1 VRKTIRLT
9 RRQTLSAVAAGASVS
24 VAGCNGS
31 SSDRTDGIA
40 FDHPDTVLADEA
52 FDITVEG
59 LPANERVDVVLTSED
74 GDDESFEGR
83 ATVET
88 GDGTVSLA
96 DATVV
101 SESDDPLDGVVD
113 ADVDVP
119 LPLALFQFASPLQL
133 RTYSAPD
140 EHEFTYRIEQ
150 DGEPVG
156 TTTLTRTYPDFDRY
170 AEPDHPELEG
180 ALYEPA
186 DGGSGP
192 GVVVLHG
199 GGGDPSLPPAARLAA
214 RGYTA
219 LALQYFGGEGL
230 PDGLNGIPLEYVRDA
245 ATWLR
250 DRESTTGEQIGL
262 FGTSRG
268 GELALLAGSQ
278 FDAIGPVVSV
288 NGSGLVWEGPNADQ
302 TAWTGTSTWTLDGEP
317 VAYLDG
323 EHWYDGPDGAGEEE
337 VEAASIPVE
346 DIDGPVVLVS
356 GSDDGLWPSAELQG
370 IAADR
375 LDEYSHQNYEHLV
388 YEDAG
393 HFIAPPYTP
402 VVGLIEYGGTYAGAA
417 EASHDHWGAVLDAF
431 SSLRD
436 R

>member
-1 VRKTIRLT
+1 MRKNNCLT
-9 RRQTLSAVAAGASVS
+9 RRQTLTAVAAGASVS

-31 SSDRTDGIA
+31 SSDHTDGIA
-40 FDHPDTVLADEA
+40 FDHPDTVLADEV

-59 LPANERVDVVLTSED
+59 LPSNERVDVVLTSED
-74 GDDESFEGR
+74 GDGESFEGR

-113 ADVDVP
+113 AGVDVP
-119 LPLALFQFASPLQL
+119 LPLALFQFAAPLQL

-140 EHEFTYRIEQ
+140 EHEFTYRIER
-150 DGEPVG
+150 DGETVG
-156 TTTLTRTYPDFDRY
+156 TTALTRTYPDFDRQV
-170 AEPDHPELEG
+170 EPDHPGLEG

-186 DGGSGP
+186 DGGAGP

-199 GGGDPSLPPAARLAA
+199 SDGDPSLPPAARLAA

-230 PDGLNGIPLEYVRDA
+230 PDGLNEIPLEYVRDA

-250 DRESTTGEQIGL
+250 DRESTTGERVGL

-278 FDAIGPVVSV
+278 FDAFGPVVSV
-288 NGSGLVWEGPNADQ
+288 NGSGLVWEGANPNL
-302 TAWTGTSTWTLDGEP
+302 TVWSGTSTWTLDGEP
-317 VAYLDG
+317 VPYVDG
-323 EHWYDGPDGAGEEE
+323 EHWYDGPDGAAEEE

-356 GSDDGLWPSAELQG
+356 GGADELWPSAELQG
-370 IAADR
+370 PAADR
-375 LDEYSHQNYEHLV
+375 LDEYGHPNYEHLV

-393 HFIAPPYTP
+393 HFIPPRYTP
-402 VVGLIEYGGTYAGAA
+402 TVGLIGEGGTYEGAA
-417 EASHDHWGAVLDAF
+417 EASHGHWGAVLDAF
-431 SSLRD
+431 LSLRD

>member
-1 VRKTIRLT
+1 MRDSSQLT
-9 RRQTLSAVAAGASVS
+9 RRQTLAAVAAGASVS
-24 VAGCNGS
+24 AAGCNGS

-40 FDHPDTVLADEA
+40 FDRPDTVLADEA
-52 FDITVEG
+52 FDVAVEG
-59 LPANERVDVVLTSED
+59 LPSNETVDVVLTSED
-74 GDDESFEGR
+74 GDGESFEGR

-119 LPLALFQFASPLQL
+119 LPLALFQFAYPLRT
-133 RTYSAPD
+133 RTYSPPD
-140 EHEFTYRIEQ
+140 EHEFTYRIER

-156 TTTLTRTYPDFDRY
+156 TTTLTRTYPDFDGY
-170 AEPDHPELEG
+170 VEPDHPELEG

-186 DGGSGP
+186 DGEAAP
-192 GVVVLHG
+192 GVIVLHG
-199 GGGDPSLPPAARLAA
+199 SVARLYLAPAARLAA
-214 RGYTA
+214 RGYTV
-219 LALQYFGGEGL
+219 LALQYFGTEGL
-230 PDGLNGIPLEYVRDA
+230 PDELSGVPIEYVRDA

-250 DRESTTGEQIGL
+250 DRESTTGERVGL

-278 FDAIGPVVSV
+278 FDAFGPVVSV

-302 TAWTGTSTWTLDGEP
+302 TAWSGTSTWTLDGEP
-317 VAYLDG
+317 VPYVDG

-337 VEAASIPVE
+337 IDAASIPVE

-356 GSDDGLWPSAELQG
+356 GGDDGLWPSAQLQG

-375 LDEYSHQNYEHLV
+375 LDEHGRQNYEHLV

-431 SSLRD
+431 SSLS
-436 R
+436 

>member
-1 VRKTIRLT
+1 MRKKSYLT
-9 RRQTLSAVAAGASVS
+9 RRQTLSAVATGASVS

-31 SSDRTDGIA
+31 SSDRTDGLA

-59 LPANERVDVVLTSED
+59 LPSNERVDVVLTSED
-74 GDDESFEGR
+74 GDGESFEGR

-119 LPLALFQFASPLQL
+119 LPLALFQFAYPLQL

-140 EHEFTYRIEQ
+140 KHEFTYRIER

-156 TTTLTRTYPDFDRY
+156 TTTLTRTYPDFDGY
-170 AEPDHPELEG
+170 IDLDHPELEG

-186 DGGSGP
+186 DGEAAP
-192 GVVVLHG
+192 GVIVLHG
-199 GGGDPSLPPAARLAA
+199 SVARLYLPPAARLAA
-214 RGYTA
+214 RGYNVLT
-219 LALQYFGGEGL
+219 LQYFGTEEL
-230 PDGLNGIPLEYVRDA
+230 PDELNGVPIEYVRDA

-262 FGTSRG
+262 FGASKG

-278 FDAIGPVVSV
+278 FDAFGPVVSV
-288 NGSGLVWEGPNADQ
+288 NGSGLVWEGLTADNYPES
-302 TAWTGTSTWTLDGEP
+302 GTSTWTLDGEP
-317 VAYLDG
+317 VPYLDG
-323 EHWYDGPDGAGEEE
+323 EHMYDGPDGAGEEE

-356 GSDDGLWPSAELQG
+356 GGADELWPSAELQG
-370 IAADR
+370 PAADR
-375 LDEYSHQNYEHLV
+375 LDEYGHPNYEHLI

-393 HFIAPPYTP
+393 HFIPPRYTP
-402 VVGLIEYGGTYAGAA
+402 TVGLIAEGGTYAGAA

-436 R
+436 H